1 MSDYGVEDNSKS
13 KVTLNLSEIM
23 EQAYKVYGPTQAMED
38 GLEEVYKAAERLA
51 QEYNTNYAT
60 YGFKKT
66 AYLETERYP
75 EQTAAFEDIIQNML
89 DTYKMKM
96 EDYSPWN
103 MKGTGELGAIT
114 RLWDKTAR
122 LMNLMG
128 FDIGT
133 GKFTAYKDPKNE
145 SIDDTLLDLA
155 NYAIITMILRKGKWG
170 K

>member
-1 MSDYGVEDNSKS
+1 MSDYGVEDNSKD
-13 KVTLNLSEIM
+13 KVMLNLSEIM
-23 EQAYKVYGPTQAMED
+23 EEARKVWGPTQDMED
-38 GLEEVYKAAERLA
+38 DVAEVYKAAARLDR
-51 QEYNTNYAT
+51 EYNANYAK

-66 AYLETERYP
+66 AYVETERYP

-103 MKGTGELGAIT
+103 MKGTGELGAMT

>member
-1 MSDYGVEDNSKS
+1 MSDYGVEDNWGGTK
-13 KVTLNLSEIM
+13 LNLSEIM
-23 EQAYKVYGPTQAMED
+23 KEAGRVWGPPQDMED
-38 GLEEVYKAAERLA
+38 GLQEVYKAAARLDR
-51 QEYNTNYAT
+51 EYDTNYAN
-60 YGFKKT
+60 YGSRKT
-66 AYLETERYP
+66 AYVETERYP

-103 MKGTGELGAIT
+103 MRGTGELGAIT

-133 GKFTAYKDPKNE
+133 GKFSALKDPKNE

>member
-38 GLEEVYKAAERLA
+38 GLEEVYKAAARLDR
-51 QEYNTNYAT
+51 EYNTNYSE

-66 AYLETERYP
+66 AYVETDKYP

-133 GKFTAYKDPKNE
+133 GKFSALKDPKNE